1 MEANKI
7 LDANILDI
15 IFDQRNKEYGAY
27 DLRKN
32 YERRLTRA
40 VLVMLLVVVLLLLAN
55 MLLGAI
61 KPGTTAK
68 IMVKDYDLVKVE
80 DKKKID
86 PPPVLPPPKQIEPV
100 VRTLKNMVP
109 IIVNDDVQPDEMP
122 EQKDLDDARIGNV
135 NTPGIGDPGT
145 PVTPVDEHKGV
156 VDAPKKTDDTE
167 TIFTRVEIE
176 SEYPGGAS
184 AWGRF
189 LNKNLV
195 IPEEA
200 IANGEGGTVLVQFVV
215 DTEGN
220 VSDITAVTGPEVL
233 RPAAVAAIKKS
244 GRWEPAVQNGRKVKS
259 YKKQP
264 ITIRVEE
271 N

>member
-1 MEANKI
+1 MEANNI
-7 LDANILDI
+7 LHANILDI
-15 IFDQRNKEYGAY
+15 IFDHRNKAYGAY

-32 YERRLTRA
+32 YERRLAKA
-40 VLVMLLVVVLLLLAN
+40 VLMMVLVVVLLLLAH

-61 KPGTTAK
+61 RPNAGKT
-68 IMVKDYDLVKVE
+68 IMVKDFDLIKVE
-80 DKKKID
+80 EKKKID
-86 PPPVLPPPKQIEPV
+86 PPPVVMPPKQIDPV

-109 IIVNDDVQPDEMP
+109 IIVKEDIKPDEMP
-122 EQKDLDDARIGNV
+122 EQKDLDDARTGKENIAGMD
-135 NTPGIGDPGT
+135 DPGT
-145 PVTPVDEHKGV
+145 PVPPVDDNKGL

-167 TIFTRVEIE
+167 TIFTKVEIE

-195 IPEEA
+195 IPQEA
-200 IANGEGGTVLVQFVV
+200 IDNGEQGTVLVQFVV
-215 DTEGN
+215 DTEGR
-220 VSDITAVTGPEVL
+220 VSDVAAISGPEGL
-233 RPAAVAAIKKS
+233 RSAAVAAIRKS
-244 GRWEPAVQNGRKVKS
+244 GRWEPAVQNGKKVKS

-264 ITIRVEE
+264 ITIKVED